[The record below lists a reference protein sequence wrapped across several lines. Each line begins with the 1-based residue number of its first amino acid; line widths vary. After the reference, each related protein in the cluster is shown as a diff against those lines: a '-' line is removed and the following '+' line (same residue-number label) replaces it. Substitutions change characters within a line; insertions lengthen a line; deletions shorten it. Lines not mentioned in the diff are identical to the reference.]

1 MIQEANLSNRGR
13 YAVLTMI
20 EIATTQSPLALHVI
34 SDRINVSKSYL
45 EQLASPL
52 RQHGLIDAVKGPHG
66 GYVLARDATKITI
79 ADIVAAADDWSP
91 GQRKQATT
99 FLPPNDPSQWLWK
112 QINQAMTAHLRTIT
126 LRDVIHSSLKE

>member
-20 EIATTQSPLALHVI
+20 EIATASTPVALQAI

-52 RQHGLIDAVKGPHG
+52 RQHGLIDAVKGPGG
-66 GYVLARDATKITI
+66 GYVLARDPDKITI
-79 ADIVAAADDWSP
+79 ANIVAASDDWAP
-91 GQRKQATT
+91 GQRKQAAA

-112 QINQAMTAHLRTIT
+112 QINQAMTAHLQTIT
-126 LRDVIHSSLKE
+126 LQDVINPRN